1 MSGAVKQA
9 EEVGAGDDTSLF
21 LFIFRFYVMSFIL
34 LLLIFIS
41 LLLYL
46 FIFPWKKKISWMFR
60 VLGFID
66 AHLVKGSN
74 LITMNNQAYN

>member
-46 FIFPWKKKISWMFR
+46 FIYFSMKKKNFMNVPCS
-60 VLGFID
+60 GFYRRPFSQ
-66 AHLVKGSN
+66 GF
-74 LITMNNQAYN
+74 